1 MFYCRQCKIK
11 YARVNNVK
19 KQHSQRQHKN
29 PREEVCNS
37 WNFMKIGIEANV
49 SLRRRFAFIL
59 CFIHCAQPSVLGFDA
74 RNILHFGALFSF
86 GLTTETELEWVT
98 ASPNLRHTL
107 WFWTLNMVAEP
118 PTFPVNIFFLVD
130 FYQFIRFIVYE
141 ESSSRRTSE
150 DNQSQYSKLFQSRC
164 KSNEI
169 GRFVGA
175 AHGNHYTINSVA
187 LDTAHLV
194 DLKFMTAFVIQ
205 TNNFVCI
212 CVIEWICYRWT
223 RRRKKTYRD
232 VAIVS
237 RNEMLQLANTPVQVP
252 LCEHTIYNSNCDWH
266 THTAES
272 ENWCE
277 HVTRLSWMLRILS
290 IEFFSRLSFIDRRQQ
305 KKTKRKSSLEIK
317 WHKAS
322 EWISMWMVCYYIKLL
337 SNNKTFDHVKPYNSK
352 FNVFIFV
359 VFFADGT
366 ISQPFHHRS
375 IVIFTFENISLYYI
389 YTMKLLLFIVSWYV
403 PKPFVLFTGFF
414 VLLLYL

>member
-118 PTFPVNIFFLVD
+118 STFPVNIFFLVD

-212 CVIEWICYRWT
+212 CVIEWICYRRT
-223 RRRKKTYRD
+223 RRRKKN
-232 VAIVS
+232 VS
-237 RNEMLQLANTPVQVP
+237 RCRNCESQWDATIGKHTRTSALVRTHYLQFQLWLT
-252 LCEHTIYNSNCDWH
+252 H
-266 THTAES
+266 THS
-272 ENWCE
+272 RKWKLMW
-277 HVTRLSWMLRILS
+277 TRYTFIMNASNSLHRI
-290 IEFFSRLSFIDRRQQ
+290 FFS
-305 KKTKRKSSLEIK
+305 SLF
-317 WHKAS
+317 
-322 EWISMWMVCYYIKLL
+322 Y
-337 SNNKTFDHVKPYNSK
+337 
-352 FNVFIFV
+352 
-359 VFFADGT
+359 
-366 ISQPFHHRS
+366 R
-375 IVIFTFENISLYYI
+375 
-389 YTMKLLLFIVSWYV
+389 
-403 PKPFVLFTGFF
+403 
-414 VLLLYL
+414 

>member
-1 MFYCRQCKIK
+1 M
-11 YARVNNVK
+11 NLLSMNK
-19 KQHSQRQHKN
+19 KK
-29 PREEVCNS
+29 
-37 WNFMKIGIEANV
+37 KKNV
-49 SLRRRFAFIL
+49 SRCRNCRS
-59 CFIHCAQPSVLGFDA
+59 QWDA
-74 RNILHFGALFSF
+74 TIGK
-86 GLTTETELEWVT
+86 
-98 ASPNLRHTL
+98 HT
-107 WFWTLNMVAEP
+107 
-118 PTFPVNIFFLVD
+118 
-130 FYQFIRFIVYE
+130 
-141 ESSSRRTSE
+141 RTSALVRTHYL
-150 DNQSQYSKLFQSRC
+150 QFQLWL
-164 KSNEI
+164 
-169 GRFVGA
+169 
-175 AHGNHYTINSVA
+175 T
-187 LDTAHLV
+187 
-194 DLKFMTAFVIQ
+194 
-205 TNNFVCI
+205 
-212 CVIEWICYRWT
+212 
-223 RRRKKTYRD
+223 
-232 VAIVS
+232 
-237 RNEMLQLANTPVQVP
+237 
-252 LCEHTIYNSNCDWH
+252 H